1 MSKNAL
7 LQLESLPMAHNV
19 SSIWDRMLNP
29 YIPDVAEVNEIEAAV
44 QNTVLGEIF
53 RSAFFGAR
61 RKETKDVQ
69 NNASDNI
76 SNIYSILQVP
86 TQREK
91 LIEFLH
97 LMKMN
102 SSIKSE

>member
-7 LQLESLPMAHNV
+7 LQLESLPMAQNV

-69 NNASDNI
+69 NNASEALLTTV
-76 SNIYSILQVP
+76 SIVKPSQ
-86 TQREK
+86 
-91 LIEFLH
+91 
-97 LMKMN
+97 
-102 SSIKSE
+102 

>member
-1 MSKNAL
+1 
-7 LQLESLPMAHNV
+7 MAQNV

-69 NNASDNI
+69 NLSSKALLTTV
-76 SNIYSILQVP
+76 SIVKPSQ
-86 TQREK
+86 
-91 LIEFLH
+91 
-97 LMKMN
+97 
-102 SSIKSE
+102 